1 MTVTADQREED
12 HEHLTLNKC
21 MCGNLALNL
30 VAGYRLSIPV
40 YAAEG
45 NYLWKMELNLSVIL
59 WRSEN
64 KATRRRCAEPLRNT

>member
-1 MTVTADQREED
+1 MNIKQVYVWKFSTKFGRWI
-12 HEHLTLNKC
+12 
-21 MCGNLALNL
+21 
-30 VAGYRLSIPV
+30 SIVDPV